1 MQQDAPFWII
11 LGFKGFPSGYVD
23 VAAAFSEETKRL
35 FNLWPER
42 RGSPILQTEN
52 KLAQQMTQKLRKAA
66 SWPAFTTEKP
76 TISIL

>member
-23 VAAAFSEETKRL
+23 VAAAFSEETKRP

-42 RGSPILQTEN
+42 RGIQILQ
-52 KLAQQMTQKLRKAA
+52 A
-66 SWPAFTTEKP
+66 
-76 TISIL
+76 